1 MWFTLNWPLTNWAE
15 QHCLKPKINIS
26 KQATPAQLILCFKP
40 LVRPDLSTTNGSQ
53 LSSSNF
59 IANCKERHKTPLYP
73 HHSFASPTS
82 TQKDVFI
89 KVWEVDEEGEKEEV
103 QYCTMR
109 LPEMELL
116 CKERFFHARAVSC
129 ERLGRTASRE
139 QSWESRAQESLVCLE
154 ETVMWGSGQRLSPT
168 SQNRK
173 ERLEVSRNRAVFHE
187 RKGEGIIWQ

>member
-82 TQKDVFI
+82 TQKDM
-89 KVWEVDEEGEKEEV
+89 
-103 QYCTMR
+103 C
-109 LPEMELL
+109 LL
-116 CKERFFHARAVSC
+116 KC
-129 ERLGRTASRE
+129 ERWMRREKKRKYSTAPWGYQKWNYYVRRGFSMQELCLVRGLE
-139 QSWESRAQESLVCLE
+139 ELHQESRA
-154 ETVMWGSGQRLSPT
+154 
-168 SQNRK
+168 
-173 ERLEVSRNRAVFHE
+173 ERAGLKRALCV
-187 RKGEGIIWQ
+187 